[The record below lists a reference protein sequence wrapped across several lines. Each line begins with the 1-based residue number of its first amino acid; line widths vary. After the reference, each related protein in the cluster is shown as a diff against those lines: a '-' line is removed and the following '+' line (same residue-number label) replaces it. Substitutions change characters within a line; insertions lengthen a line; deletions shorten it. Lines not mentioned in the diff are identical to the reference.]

1 MRSHNTEKIV
11 QIAKL
16 KTEYTKKRVISIIE
30 EMLKNSEKITFY
42 SVCSKAL
49 VSKSFVYN
57 NKEIR
62 ILIEKY
68 RGKHVKPVQTVS
80 AKDVI
85 IELLKSQIH
94 DLEKKIH
101 DLSKKLDMIKKD
113 ELWKEKY
120 EKLLEENKELKKQ
133 LEKLYSNQY

>member
-101 DLSKKLDMIKKD
+101 EIKKD